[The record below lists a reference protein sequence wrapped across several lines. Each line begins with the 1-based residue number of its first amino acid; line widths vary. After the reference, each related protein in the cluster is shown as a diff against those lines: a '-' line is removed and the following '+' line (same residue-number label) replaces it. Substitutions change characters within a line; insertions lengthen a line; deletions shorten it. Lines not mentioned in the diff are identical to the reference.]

1 MSKKSICIINCILS
15 VFVFLCVYGNVCFR
29 AAIEGNGGADFP
41 QRIAVC
47 VYFAIIII
55 LSIICLC
62 SFPYYS
68 NKPLLVSAIFSAL
81 LTVIIFITLIL
92 SFLIPDLKLRSL
104 DFFDWI
110 IIVFPPIISGLYFYA
125 ALKK

>member
-1 MSKKSICIINCILS
+1 MKKHFISVFNCVLS
-15 VFVFLCVYGNVCFR
+15 VFIFLCVYGNVCYR

-47 VYFAIIII
+47 VYFAAIII

-62 SFPYYS
+62 SSPYYS
-68 NKPLLVSAIFSAL
+68 NKPFLVSAIFSAL
-81 LTVIIFITLIL
+81 LTVILIITLIL
-92 SFLIPDLKLRSL
+92 SFIIPDLKLRSL
-104 DFFDWI
+104 DFFDWL

>member
-81 LTVIIFITLIL
+81 LTVIIIIILIL

-110 IIVFPPIISGLYFYA
+110 IIVFPPLISGLYFYV

>member
-29 AAIEGNGGADFP
+29 AAIEGNGGADFT

-81 LTVIIFITLIL
+81 LTVIMIIILIL
-92 SFLIPDLKLRSL
+92 SFLIPDLKLPSL